1 MQKQEGETD
10 YDLYDV
16 TVFFL
21 QPQSVTIFT
30 LKLCLKPELLDVCLR
45 GCAFC
50 INCGFFFFF
59 CSFSSLNRRSVRW
72 KWVQYCFGTERDQ
85 RITKDAGGME
95 GVKILK
101 TRIGSF
107 FHKTAQL
114 LLFSASIQLFLIVCE
129 ANGVKDW
136 VIKIQ
141 YCTEYTALT
150 PHMLSS
156 LACRLWL
163 FHVCV
168 SLLSLAEL
176 LHRDSSSV

>member
-1 MQKQEGETD
+1 MKQESRKCLEVSARGQLFLQKQEGETD

-21 QPQSVTIFT
+21 QPQSVTIVTIFT

-59 CSFSSLNRRSVRW
+59 CSFSSLNRMSVRW

-85 RITKDAGGME
+85 RITKDAGGMG

-107 FHKTAQL
+107 FHKNKQL
-114 LLFSASIQLFLIVCE
+114 NFYCSQQAFSC
-129 ANGVKDW
+129 
-136 VIKIQ
+136 
-141 YCTEYTALT
+141 
-150 PHMLSS
+150 
-156 LACRLWL
+156 
-163 FHVCV
+163 
-168 SLLSLAEL
+168 
-176 LHRDSSSV
+176 SSSFVKRTA